1 MMLTEEIKAF
11 KDNAPCISK
20 INNAFIDNEE
30 VLDIVMPRPNL
41 LEYCDNCFMTS
52 GSLWSYYRDE
62 VNDDG
67 DDDGDDDDNSNNNRI
82 NYEKTI
88 TSKFFEYKTKLIR
101 STSN

>member
-20 INNAFIDNEE
+20 INNTFIDNEE

-41 LEYCDNCFMTS
+41 LEYCDNYFMTS

-62 VNDDG
+62 VNDD
-67 DDDGDDDDNSNNNRI
+67 DDHNDNSNNNRI
-82 NYEKTI
+82 NYDKTI

>member
-20 INNAFIDNEE
+20 INNTFIDNEE

-41 LEYCDNCFMTS
+41 LEYCDNYFMTS

-62 VNDDG
+62 VNDD
-67 DDDGDDDDNSNNNRI
+67 DDNDDNSNNNRI
-82 NYEKTI
+82 NYDKTI

-101 STSN
+101 STFN